1 MSTENKLENL
11 EFFESFMDTDPL
23 DNLDDLTPDPNK
35 NIAPDILS
43 GENFDPLA
51 DDDSDDSNSDDDLP
65 LPKGDTKT
73 PPVNDDNDDNDD
85 LDDNDDSDDDSSDD
99 DSDEDSD
106 NTFEVFAKGLAQAG
120 ILDLE
125 DEDLKVENW
134 DEKSFID
141 VMEKTVDNRM
151 WAKMEELAMET
162 YGEAGVK
169 LIEDIFINK
178 VPVPEYLQM
187 FSNEQVVENVDLSD
201 ENNQERIFRL
211 YLAKTGMDE
220 DEIEDQLNYARDNER
235 LEAYAQ
241 KYQTKLVEKM
251 QEERERLS
259 QEAEARLKDIQKR
272 EDERQESYAKVLE
285 ESVKAGDI
293 VGYPINNKDAEE
305 LFSFV
310 LDRPHVLPNG
320 QRISDFE
327 YRLAT
332 MRQED
337 PKKFLAVARLVQKD
351 LDLSPVKKKAVSEE
365 TNSIFKGLKTKTKT
379 SSRSNKQEDLFAKYF
394 K

>member
-23 DNLDDLTPDPNK
+23 DGLEDTTPDPNK
-35 NIAPDILS
+35 NIAPDILN
-43 GENFDPLA
+43 GEDFDPLE
-51 DDDSDDSNSDDDLP
+51 DEEDLP
-65 LPKGDTKT
+65 LPKDDEPEPT
-73 PPVNDDNDDNDD
+73 PTPTSTPKEDEEEEEEEELTDD
-85 LDDNDDSDDDSSDD
+85 
-99 DSDEDSD
+99 EESD
-106 NTFEVFAKGLAQAG
+106 NPFEVFAKGLAQAG

-125 DEDLKVENW
+125 DEENQVETW
-134 DEKSFID
+134 DEKNFID

-178 VPVPEYLQM
+178 VPVPQYLQM
-187 FSNEQVVENVDLSD
+187 FSNEQTVENVDLS
-201 ENNQERIFRL
+201 EEINQERIFRL
-211 YLAKTGMDE
+211 YLAKTGMDD
-220 DEIEDQLNYARDNER
+220 DEIEDQLSYARDNDR
-235 LEAYAQ
+235 LESYAQ
-241 KYQTKLVEKM
+241 KYQVKLVEKM
-251 QEERERLS
+251 QEERQRLS
-259 QEAEARLKDIQKR
+259 QEAEIRMQDMQKR
-272 EDERQESYAKVLE
+272 EEERQELYAKTLE
-285 ESVKAGDI
+285 ESVKSGEI
-293 VGYPINNKDAEE
+293 QGYPINNNDAEE

-310 LDRPHVLPNG
+310 LDKPHVLPNG

-351 LDLSPVKKKAVSEE
+351 LDLTPIKKKAVSEE

-379 SSRSNKQEDLFAKYF
+379 SSKSGKQEDLFAKYF

>member
-23 DNLDDLTPDPNK
+23 DGLEDTTPDPNK
-35 NIAPDILS
+35 NIAPDILN
-43 GENFDPLA
+43 GEDFEPL
-51 DDDSDDSNSDDDLP
+51 DDEEDLP
-65 LPKGDTKT
+65 LPKDDEPEPT
-73 PPVNDDNDDNDD
+73 PTPTSTPKEDEEEEEEEELTDD
-85 LDDNDDSDDDSSDD
+85 
-99 DSDEDSD
+99 EEESD
-106 NTFEVFAKGLAQAG
+106 NPFEVFAKGLAQAG

-125 DEDLKVENW
+125 DEENQVETW
-134 DEKSFID
+134 DEKNFID

-178 VPVPEYLQM
+178 VPVPQYLQM
-187 FSNEQVVENVDLSD
+187 FSNEQTVENVDLS
-201 ENNQERIFRL
+201 EEINQERIFRL
-211 YLAKTGMDE
+211 YLAKTGMDD
-220 DEIEDQLNYARDNER
+220 DEIEDQLSYARDNDR
-235 LEAYAQ
+235 LESYAQ
-241 KYQTKLVEKM
+241 KYQVKLVEKM
-251 QEERERLS
+251 QEERQRLS
-259 QEAEARLKDIQKR
+259 QEAEIRMQDMQKR
-272 EDERQESYAKVLE
+272 EEERQELYAKTLE
-285 ESVKAGDI
+285 ESVKSGEI
-293 VGYPINNKDAEE
+293 QGYPINNNDAEE

-310 LDRPHVLPNG
+310 LDKPHVLPNG

-351 LDLSPVKKKAVSEE
+351 LDLTPIKKKAVSEE

-379 SSRSNKQEDLFAKYF
+379 SSKSGKQEDLFAKYF

>member
-23 DNLDDLTPDPNK
+23 EGLDDLTPDPNE

-43 GENFDPLA
+43 GEKFDPLA
-51 DDDSDDSNSDDDLP
+51 DTSDEEEEDDLP
-65 LPKGDTKT
+65 LPKKT
-73 PPVNDDNDDNDD
+73 ETTPNPAPAATEEEEEEEEDDYDD
-85 LDDNDDSDDDSSDD
+85 
-99 DSDEDSD
+99 EESD
-106 NTFEVFAKGLAQAG
+106 NTFEVFAKGLAKAG

-125 DEDLKVENW
+125 DEDTQVENW
-134 DEKSFID
+134 DEKTFID
-141 VMEKTVDNRM
+141 VMEKTVDTRM

-187 FSNEQVVENVDLSD
+187 FSNEQTVENVDITN

-220 DEIEDQLNYARDNER
+220 DEIEDQLAYARDNDR
-235 LEAYAQ
+235 LESYAQ
-241 KYQTKLVEKM
+241 KYQVKLVEKM
-251 QEERERLS
+251 QADRQKLA
-259 QEAEARLKDIQKR
+259 QESEARLQDIQKR
-272 EDERQESYAKVLE
+272 EEERQESYAKVLE
-285 ESVKAGDI
+285 DSIKAGEI
-293 VGYPINNKDAEE
+293 EGYPINNKDAEE

-310 LDRPHVLPNG
+310 LSKPHVLPNG

-379 SSRSNKQEDLFAKYF
+379 STKSNKQEDLFAKYF

>member
-23 DNLDDLTPDPNK
+23 DGLDDLTPDPNE
-35 NIAPDILS
+35 NIAPDILN
-43 GENFDPLA
+43 GEKFDPLA
-51 DDDSDDSNSDDDLP
+51 DDSEEEEDLP
-65 LPKGDTKT
+65 LPKKT
-73 PPVNDDNDDNDD
+73 ETTTETTSEEPEEEDEEIVNEEEE
-85 LDDNDDSDDDSSDD
+85 
-99 DSDEDSD
+99 DEDEDGSD
-106 NTFEVFAKGLAQAG
+106 NPFEVFAKGLAQAG

-125 DEDLKVENW
+125 DEDNQVETW
-134 DEKSFID
+134 DEKNFID

-187 FSNEQVVENVDLSD
+187 FSNEQTVENVDISD
-201 ENNQERIFRL
+201 ELNQERIFRL
-211 YLAKTGMDE
+211 YLAKTGMDD
-220 DEIEDQLNYARDNER
+220 DEIEDQLAYARDNDR
-235 LEAYAQ
+235 LESYAQ

-251 QEERERLS
+251 QEDRMKLA
-259 QEAEARLKDIQKR
+259 QEAEARMQDMQRR
-272 EDERQESYAKVLE
+272 EEERQESYAKVLE
-285 ESVKAGDI
+285 ESIKSGEI
-293 VGYPINNKDAEE
+293 EGYPLNNNDAEE

-310 LDRPHVLPNG
+310 LDKPHVLPNG

-351 LDLSPVKKKAVSEE
+351 LDLTPVKKKAVSEE
-365 TNSIFKGLKTKTKT
+365 TNTIFKGLKTKTKT
-379 SSRSNKQEDLFAKYF
+379 STKSNKQEDLFAKYF

>member
-23 DNLDDLTPDPNK
+23 DGPDGFEDGISDPNQ
-35 NIAPDILS
+35 NIAPDILN
-43 GENFDPLA
+43 GEDFDPLKEEIPTDEDEPELPKPKA
-51 DDDSDDSNSDDDLP
+51 PAPEEEEEEEEELLDDD
-65 LPKGDTKT
+65 
-73 PPVNDDNDDNDD
+73 
-85 LDDNDDSDDDSSDD
+85 
-99 DSDEDSD
+99 DEDESD
-106 NTFEVFAKGLAQAG
+106 NPFEVFANGLAQAG

-125 DEDLKVENW
+125 DEDNQVTEWN
-134 DEKSFID
+134 EKTFIE
-141 VMEKTVDNRM
+141 VMEKTVDNKM

-178 VPVPEYLQM
+178 VPVPEYLRM
-187 FSNEQVVENVDLSD
+187 FSNEQTVENVDISD

-211 YLAKTGMDE
+211 YLAKTGMDD
-220 DEIEDQLNYARDNER
+220 DEIEDQLAYARDNGR
-235 LEAYAQ
+235 LESYAQ
-241 KYQTKLVEKM
+241 KYQGKLVEKM
-251 QEERERLS
+251 QEERQRLS
-259 QEAEARLKDIQKR
+259 QEAEVRLQDMQRR
-272 EDERQESYAKVLE
+272 EEEREESYAKVLE
-285 ESVKAGDI
+285 ASVKTGEI
-293 VGYPINNKDAEE
+293 EGYPLNNSDAEE

-310 LDRPHVLPNG
+310 LDKPHVLPNG

-351 LDLSPVKKKAVSEE
+351 LDLTPIKKRAVSEE
-365 TNSIFKGLKTKTKT
+365 TNTIFKGLKTKTKT
-379 SSRSNKQEDLFAKYF
+379 ASKSTRKNEDLFAKYF

>member
-23 DNLDDLTPDPNK
+23 EDFNNLGEDNSDPNA
-35 NIAPDILS
+35 NIAPDILN
-43 GENFDPLA
+43 GEEFDPLKEEESNNDEPELPKPKETSTPTPEPEEEEEEEEENI
-51 DDDSDDSNSDDDLP
+51 DDD
-65 LPKGDTKT
+65 G
-73 PPVNDDNDDNDD
+73 
-85 LDDNDDSDDDSSDD
+85 
-99 DSDEDSD
+99 DEDESD
-106 NTFEVFAKGLAQAG
+106 NPFEVFAKGLAQAG

-125 DEDLKVENW
+125 DEENQVTEW
-134 DEKSFID
+134 DEKNFID
-141 VMEKTVDNRM
+141 VMEKTVDNKM

-187 FSNEQVVENVDLSD
+187 FSNEQTVENVDISD

-211 YLAKTGMDE
+211 YLAKTGMDD
-220 DEIEDQLNYARDNER
+220 DEIEDQLAYARDNDR
-235 LEAYAQ
+235 LASYAQ
-241 KYQTKLVEKM
+241 KYQGKLVEKM
-251 QEERERLS
+251 QEERQRLA
-259 QEAEARLKDIQKR
+259 QEAEVRLQDMQRR
-272 EDERQESYAKVLE
+272 EEERQESYAKVLE
-285 ESVKAGDI
+285 DSVKQGEI
-293 VGYPINNKDAEE
+293 EGYPLNNNDAEE

-310 LDRPHVLPNG
+310 LDKPHVLPNG

-351 LDLSPVKKKAVSEE
+351 LDLSPVRKKAVSEE
-365 TNSIFKGLKTKTKT
+365 TNTIFKGLKTKTKT
-379 SSRSNKQEDLFAKYF
+379 SSKSTRKNEDLFAKYF

>member
-23 DNLDDLTPDPNK
+23 DGLDDLTPDPNK

-43 GENFDPLA
+43 GEKFDPLSDESDEDQDDLGDELPLPKKQTEPA
-51 DDDSDDSNSDDDLP
+51 PTEDTIEDEVEEEEDVDDDSDD
-65 LPKGDTKT
+65 
-73 PPVNDDNDDNDD
+73 
-85 LDDNDDSDDDSSDD
+85 
-99 DSDEDSD
+99 EESD
-106 NTFEVFAKGLAQAG
+106 NTFEIFAKGLAQAG

-125 DEDLKVENW
+125 DEDTQVEEWN
-134 DEKSFID
+134 EKSFIE

-187 FSNEQVVENVDLSD
+187 FSNEQTVENVDISD
-201 ENNQERIFRL
+201 EGNQERIFRL
-211 YLAKTGMDE
+211 YLAKTGMDD
-220 DEIEDQLNYARDNER
+220 DEIEDQLAYARDNDR
-235 LEAYAQ
+235 LAAYAE

-251 QEERERLS
+251 QEERQRLS
-259 QEAEARLKDIQKR
+259 QEAEARLQDMQRR
-272 EDERQESYAKVLE
+272 EEERQESYAKVLE
-285 ESVKAGDI
+285 ESIKQGEI
-293 VGYPINNKDAEE
+293 EGYPINNSDAEE

-310 LDRPHVLPNG
+310 LDKPHVLPNG

-351 LDLSPVKKKAVSEE
+351 LDLTPIKKKAVSEE
-365 TNSIFKGLKTKTKT
+365 TNTIFKGLKTKTKT
-379 SSRSNKQEDLFAKYF
+379 SSKSNKQEDLFAKYF

>member
-23 DNLDDLTPDPNK
+23 EDFDGLTDDNSDPNA
-35 NIAPDILS
+35 NIAPDILN
-43 GENFDPLA
+43 GEDFDPLKDEEPLE
-51 DDDSDDSNSDDDLP
+51 DDDEP
-65 LPKGDTKT
+65 ELPKPKATTPEPEPEEEEDEEELLDGDEE
-73 PPVNDDNDDNDD
+73 
-85 LDDNDDSDDDSSDD
+85 
-99 DSDEDSD
+99 DESD
-106 NTFEVFAKGLAQAG
+106 NPFEVFAKGLAQAG

-125 DEDLKVENW
+125 DEENQVTEW
-134 DEKSFID
+134 NEKNFID
-141 VMEKTVDNRM
+141 VMEKTVDNKM

-187 FSNEQVVENVDLSD
+187 FSNEQTVENVDISD

-211 YLAKTGMDE
+211 YLAKTGMDD
-220 DEIEDQLNYARDNER
+220 DEIEDQLAYARDNDR
-235 LEAYAQ
+235 LASYAE
-241 KYQTKLVEKM
+241 KYQGKLVEKM
-251 QEERERLS
+251 QEERQRLA
-259 QEAEARLKDIQKR
+259 QEAEARLQDMQRR
-272 EDERQESYAKVLE
+272 EEERQESYAKVLE
-285 ESVKAGDI
+285 ESIKQGEI
-293 VGYPINNKDAEE
+293 EGYPINNNDAEE

-310 LDRPHVLPNG
+310 LDKPHVLPNG

-351 LDLSPVKKKAVSEE
+351 LDLTPVKRKAVSEE
-365 TNSIFKGLKTKTKT
+365 TNTIFKGLKTKTKT
-379 SSRSNKQEDLFAKYF
+379 SSKSTRKNEDLFAKYF

>member
-43 GENFDPLA
+43 GEKFDPLA
-51 DDDSDDSNSDDDLP
+51 DDSDEDQDDLGDDLP
-65 LPKGDTKT
+65 LPKKQTEPTPAEDTT
-73 PPVNDDNDDNDD
+73 EDELEEEEDVD
-85 LDDNDDSDDDSSDD
+85 DDSDD
-99 DSDEDSD
+99 EESD
-106 NTFEVFAKGLAQAG
+106 NTFEIFAKGLAQAG

-125 DEDLKVENW
+125 DEDTQVEEWN
-134 DEKSFID
+134 EKNFIE

-187 FSNEQVVENVDLSD
+187 FSNEQTVENVDISD
-201 ENNQERIFRL
+201 EGNQERIFRL
-211 YLAKTGMDE
+211 YLAKTGMDD
-220 DEIEDQLNYARDNER
+220 DEIEDQLAYARDNDR
-235 LEAYAQ
+235 LAAYAE
-241 KYQTKLVEKM
+241 KYQGKLVEKM
-251 QEERERLS
+251 QEERQRLS
-259 QEAEARLKDIQKR
+259 QEAEARLQDMQRR
-272 EDERQESYAKVLE
+272 EEERQESYAKVLE
-285 ESVKAGDI
+285 ESIKQGEI
-293 VGYPINNKDAEE
+293 EGYPLNNSDAEE

-310 LDRPHVLPNG
+310 LDKPHVLPNG

-351 LDLSPVKKKAVSEE
+351 LDLTPIKKKAVSEE
-365 TNSIFKGLKTKTKT
+365 TNTIFKGLKTKTKT
-379 SSRSNKQEDLFAKYF
+379 SSKSNKQEDLFAKYF

>member
-1 MSTENKLENL
+1 MSTDNKLESL
-11 EFFESFMDTDPL
+11 EFFESFMDNDPL
-23 DNLDDLTPDPNK
+23 DDSDGLTPDPNE
-35 NIAPDILS
+35 NIKPDILN
-43 GENFDPLA
+43 GEDFDPLE
-51 DDDSDDSNSDDDLP
+51 DTDSDDSEDDLP
-65 LPKGDTKT
+65 LPKKEITPT
-73 PPVNDDNDDNDD
+73 PPTPKEEEEEEEEEDTT
-85 LDDNDDSDDDSSDD
+85 SDDDDD
-99 DSDEDSD
+99 DESD

-125 DEDLKVENW
+125 DEDNQVEEWN
-134 DEKSFID
+134 EKSFIN

-178 VPVPEYLQM
+178 VPVPQYLQM
-187 FSNEQVVENVDLSD
+187 FSNEQTVENVDLS
-201 ENNQERIFRL
+201 EEINQERIFRL
-211 YLAKTGMDE
+211 YLAKTGMDD
-220 DEIEDQLNYARDNER
+220 DEIEDQLAYARDNGR
-235 LEAYAQ
+235 LEAYAG
-241 KYQTKLVEKM
+241 KYQGKLVEKM
-251 QEERERLS
+251 QEERLRLA
-259 QEAEARLKDIQKR
+259 QEAEVRMQDIQKR
-272 EDERQESYAKVLE
+272 EQEREELYAKTLE

-293 VGYPINNKDAEE
+293 QGYPINNSDAEE

-310 LDRPHVLPNG
+310 LDKPHVLPNG

-365 TNSIFKGLKTKTKT
+365 TNTIFKGLKTKTKT
-379 SSRSNKQEDLFAKYF
+379 SSKSGKQDDLFAKYF
-394 K
+394 R

>member
-11 EFFESFMDTDPL
+11 EFFESFMDNDPL
-23 DNLDDLTPDPNK
+23 DGLDDLTPDPNK
-35 NIAPDILS
+35 NIAPDILN
-43 GENFDPLA
+43 GEDFDPLNEEE
-51 DDDSDDSNSDDDLP
+51 DSNDSNESNESNDSDDDLP
-65 LPKGDTKT
+65 LPKKETK
-73 PPVNDDNDDNDD
+73 PEPQDEEEEEEEE
-85 LDDNDDSDDDSSDD
+85 DDDSS
-99 DSDEDSD
+99 EESD
-106 NTFEVFAKGLAQAG
+106 NTFEVFAKGLAEAG

-125 DEDLKVENW
+125 DEDLKVSEWN
-134 DEKSFID
+134 EKSFIE

-178 VPVPEYLQM
+178 VPVPQYLQM
-187 FSNEQVVENVDLSD
+187 FSNEQTVENVDITD

-211 YLAKTGMDE
+211 YLAKTGMDD
-220 DEIEDQLNYARDNER
+220 DEIEDQLAYARDNDR
-235 LEAYAQ
+235 LAAYAE
-241 KYQTKLVEKM
+241 KYQGKLVEKM
-251 QEERERLS
+251 QEERQRLA
-259 QEAEARLKDIQKR
+259 QEAEARLQDIQRR
-272 EDERQESYAKVLE
+272 EEEREESYAKVLE
-285 ESVKAGDI
+285 DSIKAGEI
-293 VGYPINNKDAEE
+293 EGYPINNSDAKE

-310 LDRPHVLPNG
+310 LDKPHVLPNG

-365 TNSIFKGLKTKTKT
+365 TNTIFKGLKTKTKT
-379 SSRSNKQEDLFAKYF
+379 STKSSKQEDLFAKYF

>member
-23 DNLDDLTPDPNK
+23 DGLEDTTPDPNK
-35 NIAPDILS
+35 NIAPDILN
-43 GENFDPLA
+43 GEDFDPL
-51 DDDSDDSNSDDDLP
+51 DDEEDLP
-65 LPKGDTKT
+65 LPKDDEPEPT
-73 PPVNDDNDDNDD
+73 PTPTPKEDEEEEEEEELTDD
-85 LDDNDDSDDDSSDD
+85 
-99 DSDEDSD
+99 EEESD
-106 NTFEVFAKGLAQAG
+106 NPFEVFAKGLAQAG

-125 DEDLKVENW
+125 DEENQVETW
-134 DEKSFID
+134 DEKNFID

-178 VPVPEYLQM
+178 VPVPQYLQM
-187 FSNEQVVENVDLSD
+187 FSNEQTVENVDLS
-201 ENNQERIFRL
+201 EEINQERIFRL
-211 YLAKTGMDE
+211 YLAKTGMDD
-220 DEIEDQLNYARDNER
+220 DEIEDQLSYARDNDR
-235 LEAYAQ
+235 LESYAQ
-241 KYQTKLVEKM
+241 KYQVKLVEKM
-251 QEERERLS
+251 QEERQRLS
-259 QEAEARLKDIQKR
+259 QEAEIRMQDMQKR
-272 EDERQESYAKVLE
+272 EEERQELYAKTLE
-285 ESVKAGDI
+285 ESVKSGEI
-293 VGYPINNKDAEE
+293 QGYPINNNDAEE

-310 LDRPHVLPNG
+310 LDKPHVLPNG

-351 LDLSPVKKKAVSEE
+351 LDLTPIKKKAVSEE

-379 SSRSNKQEDLFAKYF
+379 SSKSGKQEDLFAKYF

>member
-23 DNLDDLTPDPNK
+23 DGLEDTTPDPNK
-35 NIAPDILS
+35 NIAPDILN
-43 GENFDPLA
+43 GEDFDPLE
-51 DDDSDDSNSDDDLP
+51 DEEDLP
-65 LPKGDTKT
+65 LPKDDEPEPT
-73 PPVNDDNDDNDD
+73 PTPTSTPKEDEEEEEEEELTDD
-85 LDDNDDSDDDSSDD
+85 
-99 DSDEDSD
+99 EEESD
-106 NTFEVFAKGLAQAG
+106 NPFEVFAKGLAQAG

-125 DEDLKVENW
+125 DEENQVETW
-134 DEKSFID
+134 DEKNFID

-178 VPVPEYLQM
+178 VPVPQYLQM
-187 FSNEQVVENVDLSD
+187 FSNEQTVENVDLS
-201 ENNQERIFRL
+201 EEINQERIFRL
-211 YLAKTGMDE
+211 YLAKTGMDD
-220 DEIEDQLNYARDNER
+220 DEIEDQLSYARDNDR
-235 LEAYAQ
+235 LESYAQ
-241 KYQTKLVEKM
+241 KYQVKLVEKM
-251 QEERERLS
+251 QEERQRLS
-259 QEAEARLKDIQKR
+259 QEAEIRMQDMQKR
-272 EDERQESYAKVLE
+272 EEERQELYAKTLE
-285 ESVKAGDI
+285 ESVKSGEI
-293 VGYPINNKDAEE
+293 QGYPINNNDAEE

-310 LDRPHVLPNG
+310 LDKPHVLPNG

-351 LDLSPVKKKAVSEE
+351 LDLTPIKKKAVSEE

-379 SSRSNKQEDLFAKYF
+379 SSKSGKQEDLFAKYF